1 LAVSALVTLA
11 IVWLVVR
18 RITRP
23 MQALAAAAER
33 IGRGEAATITP
44 PQGPVEIRTTVE
56 AFNAMQER
64 LSRFVRDRMRMVAAV
79 SHDLRTPITSMRL
92 RAEFIEDEELKHDV
106 IRTLNEMQA
115 MTDAVLAFARE
126 EAGAEETRSVDLAAL
141 IEGIVQDQ
149 VALGHE
155 VSYEGPERLAWRC
168 RPVSLK
174 RALVNL
180 VENAVRYAGS
190 ARVRLSQDKD
200 GVVVTVEDSGPGIPQ
215 SRLEDVFEPFVR
227 LEASRSRE
235 TGGVG
240 LGLSIARSIARAH
253 GGELTLANRSEGGLI
268 ARMTLP

>member
-1 LAVSALVTLA
+1 
-11 IVWLVVR
+11 
-18 RITRP
+18 
-23 MQALAAAAER
+23 
-33 IGRGEAATITP
+33 
-44 PQGPVEIRTTVE
+44 
-56 AFNAMQER
+56 
-64 LSRFVRDRMRMVAAV
+64 
-79 SHDLRTPITSMRL
+79 
-92 RAEFIEDEELKHDV
+92 
-106 IRTLNEMQA
+106 
-115 MTDAVLAFARE
+115 
-126 EAGAEETRSVDLAAL
+126 
-141 IEGIVQDQ
+141 
-149 VALGHE
+149 
-155 VSYEGPERLAWRC
+155 
-168 RPVSLK
+168 LK